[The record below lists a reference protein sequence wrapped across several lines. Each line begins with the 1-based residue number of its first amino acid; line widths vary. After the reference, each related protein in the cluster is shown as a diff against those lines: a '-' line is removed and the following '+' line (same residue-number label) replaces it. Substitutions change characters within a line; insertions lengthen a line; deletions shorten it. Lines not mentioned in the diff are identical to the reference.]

1 MTAGRLIM
9 AVSIFRY
16 PEKALSWAKKP
27 APERADWYSR
37 HLAAPNIDEDAV
49 TRVFG
54 RQQAQ
59 AGAAK
64 QHVPPNGPGRIK
76 EHRKRARKCAIGQ
89 RSDLSSGKSLNSVIF
104 AMIVTSHW
112 TYLN

>member
-1 MTAGRLIM
+1 MM

-16 PEKALSWAKKP
+16 PEKRLSWVKTGAR
-27 APERADWYSR
+27 ERRLVSR
-37 HLAAPNIDEDAV
+37 HLAAPNIDKDTV
-49 TRVFG
+49 TRAFG

-64 QHVPPNGPGRIK
+64 QHVSPDGPGHIK
-76 EHRKRARKCAIGQ
+76 QNRKRARECAIGQ
-89 RSDLSSGKSLNSVIF
+89 RSDLPRGKSLNSVIF
-104 AMIVTSHW
+104 AMIITSHW